1 MTANRFA
8 LLAWRARAWCRV
20 ESDTP
25 RFGKQHAI
33 MSEIDPGSRRSIGQQ
48 ATELNEWRHEDLT
61 QPELLF
67 NRELSLLAFTKRVLA
82 MASDDRI
89 PLLERLRFL
98 CISCT
103 NLDEFFEVRVASL
116 KQRIQH
122 GANQPGPDGMTPKAV
137 LAAIREAVLRMI
149 EQQYGVMNNELT
161 PALAEEG
168 IHIVRRT
175 KWTRKQRRWLHHHFR
190 RELMPVLSPLGLD
203 SAHPF
208 PRILNK
214 SLNFAVSLEG
224 QDAFGRDSGMALV
237 RAPRSLPRI
246 IHIPKSYTRGPND
259 FVFLSSIMHAFID
272 ELFPGMKVRGCYQF
286 RVTRNSE
293 LFVDEEEIEDLA
305 RALEGELLGRGFAEA
320 VRLEVATNC
329 PDSIVRFL
337 AAKFGLHE
345 ESIYRCDGPV
355 NLNRM
360 SAICD
365 LTDRPDLKFPAFQPR
380 TAKALMPG
388 GNLFAA
394 IRRRDYLLHHPY
406 DSFQSVVD
414 LLRQAVND
422 TSVLAIKQT
431 LYRTG
436 VDSAIVR
443 LLIEA
448 ARAGKDVT
456 VIVELRARFDE
467 EANITL
473 ANRLQEAGVQVV
485 YGVVGY
491 KTHAKM
497 MLIVRRER
505 GRLHRYIHLGT
516 GNYHQGTA
524 KAYTDWGMLSAN
536 AELAQDVH
544 RIFHQLSGLG
554 RAQALNQLIQSPFD
568 LHRFLLDRIARE
580 TAHAEAGRPARVCAK
595 MNSLT
600 EPELVRA
607 LYRASRAGVQ
617 IRLVVRGI
625 CCLRPGVT
633 GLSENIRVRSIL
645 GRFLEHSRV
654 YHFANDG
661 QPETYAASADMMER
675 NLFQRVETCFPIL
688 DPEGAR
694 RVLRESVEL
703 AFADNRSAWEL
714 QPDGRY
720 ELAYPAEGE
729 DSRALQDILMAEA
742 LEA

>member
-1 MTANRFA
+1 MSKSDDRF
-8 LLAWRARAWCRV
+8 CRSV
-20 ESDTP
+20 
-25 RFGKQHAI
+25 
-33 MSEIDPGSRRSIGQQ
+33 GQQ
-48 ATELNEWRHEDLT
+48 ASELNEWRHDDLSA
-61 QPELLF
+61 PELLF

-82 MASDDRI
+82 MASDPRV

-103 NLDEFFEVRVASL
+103 NLDEFFEVRVASVR
-116 KQRIQH
+116 QRMQH

-137 LAAIREAVLRMI
+137 LEAIRQAVLKMI
-149 EQQYGVMNNELT
+149 EQQYHVMNEELT
-161 PALAEEG
+161 PELAEQG
-168 IHIVRRT
+168 IHIVRRS

-203 SAHPF
+203 PAHPF

-246 IHIPKSYTRGPND
+246 IRIPKSYTRGPND
-259 FVFLSSIMHAFID
+259 FVFLSSILHAFID

-337 AAKFGLHE
+337 AAKFGLQDD
-345 ESIYRCDGPV
+345 SVYRCDGPV

-365 LTDRPDLKFPAFQPR
+365 LADRPDLKFPPFQPH
-380 TAKALMPG
+380 TAKPLLPA

-394 IRRRDYLLHHPY
+394 IRRKDWLLHHPY
-406 DSFQSVVD
+406 DSFQPVVD

-422 TSVLAIKQT
+422 PSVLAIKQT

-436 VDSAIVR
+436 VDSAIVG
-443 LLIEA
+443 LLVEA
-448 ARAGKDVT
+448 ARSGKDVT

-473 ANRLQEAGVQVV
+473 ATRLQEAGVQVV
-485 YGVVGY
+485 YGVVGH

-524 KAYTDWGMLSAN
+524 KAYTDWSLLSA
-536 AELAQDVH
+536 EPQLAQDVH
-544 RIFHQLSGLG
+544 RIFLQLSGLG
-554 RAQALNQLIQSPFD
+554 RAQALNQLVQSPFD

-600 EPELVRA
+600 EPELIRA
-607 LYRASRAGVQ
+607 LYHASRAGVRVQ
-617 IRLVVRGI
+617 LVVRGI
-625 CCLRPGVT
+625 CCLRPGVP

-661 QPETYAASADMMER
+661 QPETYAASADLMER
-675 NLFQRVETCFPIL
+675 NLFQRVETCYPII
-688 DPEGAR
+688 DPKGAE
-694 RVLRESVEL
+694 RVLRESIEL

-714 QPDGRY
+714 QADGRY
-720 ELAYPAEGE
+720 ELACPADGE
-729 DSRALQDILMAEA
+729 DSIALQDVLRAEA
-742 LEA
+742 LDA

>member
-1 MTANRFA
+1 MSMTDDR
-8 LLAWRARAWCRV
+8 
-20 ESDTP
+20 P
-25 RFGKQHAI
+25 
-33 MSEIDPGSRRSIGQQ
+33 RRSVGQQ
-48 ATELNEWRHEDLT
+48 ASELNEWRDDDLSP
-61 QPELLF
+61 PELLF

-82 MASDDRI
+82 MASDNRI

-116 KQRIQH
+116 RQRMQH
-122 GANQPGPDGMTPKAV
+122 GANQPGPDGMTPKSV
-137 LAAIREAVLRMI
+137 LEAIREAVLKMI
-149 EQQYGVMNNELT
+149 EQQYRVMNKELT

-168 IHIVRRT
+168 IHIVRRS

-329 PDSIVRFL
+329 PDNIVRFL
-337 AAKFGLHE
+337 SAKFGLHE
-345 ESIYRCDGPV
+345 DSVYRCDGPV

-365 LTDRPDLKFPAFQPR
+365 LTDRPDLKFPPFQPR
-380 TAKALMPG
+380 TDKPLQPG

-394 IRRRDYLLHHPY
+394 IRRKDWLLHQPY
-406 DSFQSVVD
+406 DSFQPVVD
-414 LLRQAVND
+414 LLRQAVSD
-422 TSVLAIKQT
+422 PSVLAIKQT

-473 ANRLQEAGVQVV
+473 ATRLQEAGVQVV
-485 YGVVGY
+485 YGVVGH

-505 GRLHRYIHLGT
+505 GRLHRYVHLGT

-524 KAYTDWGMLSAN
+524 KAYTDWSLLSADP
-536 AELAQDVH
+536 EMAQDVH
-544 RIFHQLSGLG
+544 RIFQQLSGLG

-600 EPELVRA
+600 EPELIRA

-617 IRLVVRGI
+617 VQLVVRGI
-625 CCLRPGVT
+625 CCLRPGVP

-654 YHFANDG
+654 YHFANAG

-688 DPEGAR
+688 DKKGAE
-694 RVLRESVEL
+694 RVLRESIEL
-703 AFADNRSAWEL
+703 AYADNRSAWEL
-714 QPDGRY
+714 QADGRY
-720 ELAYPAEGE
+720 ELVYPEPGEEGM
-729 DSRALQDILMAEA
+729 ALQDTLMAEA
-742 LEA
+742 LDT